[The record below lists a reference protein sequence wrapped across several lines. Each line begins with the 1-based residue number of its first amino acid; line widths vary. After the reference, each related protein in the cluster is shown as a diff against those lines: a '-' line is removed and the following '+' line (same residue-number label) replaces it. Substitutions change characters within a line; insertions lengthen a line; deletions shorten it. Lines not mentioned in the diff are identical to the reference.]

1 MGAMSRI
8 LLVLPRS
15 TYRAPD
21 FMAAARAV
29 GAEIVVAS
37 EAPQALAGIMDD
49 RYVRIDLRD
58 PMASAARMVERA
70 PLDAIMPVDDGG
82 VEIAAIA
89 AERLGLAHNPPIAV
103 AATRNKAEMRA
114 RLARAGVAQLAYR
127 VLEPDHDVIETG
139 SDLGFPVV
147 VKPLSLS
154 ASRGV
159 IRADDAPQLAEA
171 VDRIRNILADSGRD
185 RHEQLLVEEYLPGDE
200 VAVEAML
207 QNGMLHVLAILDKPD
222 PLVGPYF
229 EETIFVTPSRHSVKA
244 EQAITDTVADAVKA
258 LGLLEGPIHAEM
270 RLSRG
275 EARVLEIAARPIGG
289 LCGRALAFGLLGA
302 SLEQVLLRNALRLPQ
317 AGLQAQAP
325 AAGAMMLPIP
335 RRGRLGDVSNL
346 DEALSIPGIT
356 GIDITVPRGEVV
368 VPLPEGDRYLGFV
381 FSRGLTA
388 ADAET
393 SLRRASDTLE
403 IHIDA

>member
-114 RLARAGVAQLAYR
+114 RLARAGVAQPAYR

-207 QNGMLHVLAILDKPD
+207 QGGTLHVLAILDKPD

-229 EETIFVTPSRHSVKA
+229 EETIFVTPSRQSVEV

>member
-1 MGAMSRI
+1 MSRI

-58 PMASAARMVERA
+58 PMASAARMVDRA

-82 VEIAAIA
+82 VEVAAIA

-114 RLARAGVAQLAYR
+114 QLARAGVAQPAYR
-127 VLEPDHDVIETG
+127 VLEPHHNVIETG

-159 IRADDAPQLAEA
+159 IRADDAPQLTEA
-171 VDRIRNILADSGRD
+171 VNRIRNILEDSGRD
-185 RHEQLLVEEYLPGDE
+185 RSEQLLIEEYLPGDE

-207 QNGMLHVLAILDKPD
+207 QNGTLHVLAILDKPD

-229 EETIFVTPSRHSVKA
+229 EETIFVTPSRHSVEV

-258 LGLLEGPIHAEM
+258 LGLAEGPIHAEM

-275 EARVLEIAARPIGG
+275 EVRMLEIAARPIGG

-302 SLEQVLLRNALRLPQ
+302 TLEQVLLRNALRLPQ

-335 RRGRLGDVSNL
+335 SRGRLGDVSNL

-356 GIDITVPRGEVV
+356 GIEITVPRGEMV

>member
-1 MGAMSRI
+1 
-8 LLVLPRS
+8 
-15 TYRAPD
+15 
-21 FMAAARAV
+21 
-29 GAEIVVAS
+29 
-37 EAPQALAGIMDD
+37 
-49 RYVRIDLRD
+49 
-58 PMASAARMVERA
+58 
-70 PLDAIMPVDDGG
+70 
-82 VEIAAIA
+82 
-89 AERLGLAHNPPIAV
+89 
-103 AATRNKAEMRA
+103 
-114 RLARAGVAQLAYR
+114 

-159 IRADDAPQLAEA
+159 IRADDAPQLDTA
-171 VDRIRNILADSGRD
+171 VDRVRSILEDSGRD
-185 RHEQLLVEEYLPGDE
+185 RGEQLLIEEYLPGDE

-207 QNGMLHVLAILDKPD
+207 QDGMLHILAILDKPD

-229 EETIFVTPSRHSVKA
+229 EETIFVTPSRQGIEI
-244 EQAITDTVADAVKA
+244 EQAIIDTVAEAIEA
-258 LGLLEGPIHAEM
+258 LGLVEGPIHAEM

-275 EARVLEIAARPIGG
+275 EVRVLEIAARPIGG

-356 GIDITVPRGEVV
+356 GIEITVPRGEVV

-381 FSRGLTA
+381 FSRGLSPD
-388 ADAET
+388 DAES

-403 IHIDA
+403 IHIDG

>member
-1 MGAMSRI
+1 
-8 LLVLPRS
+8 
-15 TYRAPD
+15 
-21 FMAAARAV
+21 MAAARAV
-29 GAEIVVAS
+29 GSEIVVAS

-82 VEIAAIA
+82 VEVAAIA

-114 RLARAGVAQLAYR
+114 QLARAGVTQPAYR

-171 VDRIRNILADSGRD
+171 VDRIRNILQDSGRD
-185 RHEQLLVEEYLPGDE
+185 RSEQLLIEEYLPGDE
-200 VAVEAML
+200 VAMEAML
-207 QNGMLHVLAILDKPD
+207 QDGTLHVLAILDKPD
-222 PLVGPYF
+222 PLMGPYF
-229 EETIFVTPSRHSVKA
+229 EETIFVTPSRHSVEV
-244 EQAITDTVADAVKA
+244 EQAITDTVADAVRA

-275 EARVLEIAARPIGG
+275 KARVLEIAARPIGG

-335 RRGRLGDVSNL
+335 RRGRLGAVSNL

-356 GIDITVPRGEVV
+356 GIEITVPRGEVV

-388 ADAET
+388 AEAET